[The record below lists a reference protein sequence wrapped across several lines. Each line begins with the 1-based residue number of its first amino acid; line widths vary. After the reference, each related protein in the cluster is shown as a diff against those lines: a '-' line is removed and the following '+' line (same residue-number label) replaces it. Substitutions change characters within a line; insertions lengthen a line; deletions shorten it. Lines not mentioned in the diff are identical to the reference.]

1 MTDDPQGLGE
11 MRADVRAMLRAFEL
25 HTQEEREYRA
35 QDREDRNL
43 WLARLEKRLDDH
55 GKRLTSVEHWKSR
68 MLGVIGVLSAAVSSA
83 FYLLVNL
90 WTGTRP

>member
-55 GKRLTSVEHWKSR
+55 GKRLT
-68 MLGVIGVLSAAVSSA
+68 
-83 FYLLVNL
+83 
-90 WTGTRP
+90 